1 MIVYGCMNGKL
12 KNKIV
17 KDISLK
23 RAITILRY
31 NFYNIIIKSLPGNG
45 NMGLRKKD
53 IKPYV
58 ENKSD
63 GKTAFNISLS
73 KYIMLIIYYIHLI
86 LLISAA
92 SISVSLLACIALS
105 LIIISIILFFDILL
119 ELIGNLE

>member
-1 MIVYGCMNGKL
+1 MIVYGCMNCKL

-58 ENKSD
+58 EHQSD
-63 GKTAFNISLS
+63 GKTTFNILS

-119 ELIGNLE
+119 GLIGNL